1 MPREAPGFKRLRRGT
16 AEIWVAPRH
25 EAAVEALG
33 LLEPGALERHLAG
46 RPGEGGRGPTA
57 RLPLGASGERL
68 LLRLVLH
75 GGLLGRGLGTTL
87 LGLGR
92 PGREL
97 TVSAELR
104 AAGAPVPEPVL
115 LLGVRRAGPLWSAA
129 VGTRVEE
136 QTENARHFLERAPD
150 AATIASAAEAAGHA
164 VRRFHDAGGEHADLH
179 LGNLLLRSD
188 PETCECLVIDLDRA
202 GRADK
207 VPPARRMAELAR
219 LYRSLVKR
227 NLVSRLGDTARA
239 RFFAAYVGDDRA
251 LGDAMLRHLPRERLR
266 LRLHRLH
273 YR

>member
-1 MPREAPGFKRLRRGT
+1 
-16 AEIWVAPRH
+16 
-25 EAAVEALG
+25 LG

-46 RPGEGGRGPTA
+46 RTGEGGRGPTA
-57 RLPLGASGERL
+57 RLPLGAGGERL

-97 TVSAELR
+97 TVTAELR

-115 LLGVRRAGPLWSAA
+115 LVGVRRAGPLWSAA

-136 QTENARHFLERAPD
+136 QTENARHFLDRAPD
-150 AATIASAAEAAGHA
+150 PANVARAAEAAGRA

-179 LGNLLLRSD
+179 LGNLLVRRD
-188 PETCECLVIDLDRA
+188 ADAYECVVIDLDRA
-202 GRADK
+202 RCAAQ
-207 VPPARRMAELAR
+207 VMPARRMAELAR

-227 NLVSRLGDTARA
+227 NLVSRLGDAGRA
-239 RFFAAYVGDDRA
+239 RFVAAYLGDDRA
-251 LGDAMLRHLPRERLR
+251 LGDAMLRQLPRERLR

>member
-1 MPREAPGFKRLRRGT
+1 VPREAPGFKRLQRGP
-16 AEIWVAPRH
+16 AEVWVAPRH

-33 LLEPGALERHLAG
+33 LLQAGALERHLSG

-57 RLPLGASGERL
+57 RLPLGTGGEQL
-68 LLRLVLH
+68 LLRLLLH
-75 GGLLGRGLGTTL
+75 GGLLGRGLDTML

-92 PGREL
+92 PLREL
-97 TVSAELR
+97 TVTSRLR

-115 LLGVRRAGPLWSAA
+115 VLGVRRAGPFWSAA

-136 QTENARHFLERAPD
+136 GTQNARRFLEQAPAP
-150 AATIASAAEAAGHA
+150 AAVTRAAEAAGRA

-179 LGNLLLRSD
+179 LGNLLVRND
-188 PETCECLVIDLDRA
+188 ADTCECVVIDLDRA
-202 GRADK
+202 RCTTGAT
-207 VPPARRMAELAR
+207 PARRLAELAR
-219 LYRSLVKR
+219 LYRSLIKR
-227 NLVSRLGDTARA
+227 GLLTGLGEAGVA
-239 RFFAAYVGDDRA
+239 RFLAAYLDDDRT

>member
-1 MPREAPGFKRLRRGT
+1 MSREAPGFRRLRRGPV
-16 AEIWVAPRH
+16 EVWVAPRH
-25 EAAVEALG
+25 EGIVDALG
-33 LLEPGALERHLAG
+33 LLEPDVLERHLSG

-57 RLPLGASGERL
+57 RLPLGDCGERL

-97 TVSAELR
+97 TVTAELR

-115 LLGVRRAGPLWSAA
+115 LVGVQRAGPFWNAA
-129 VGTRVEE
+129 LGTRVEE
-136 QTENARHFLERAPD
+136 QTENARHFLERTPD
-150 AATIASAAEAAGHA
+150 AATMARAAEAAGRA
-164 VRRFHDAGGEHADLH
+164 VRRLHDAGGEHADLH
-179 LGNLLLRSD
+179 LGNLLLRSGPD
-188 PETCECLVIDLDRA
+188 TCECLVIDLDRA
-202 GRADK
+202 DRASE
-207 VPPARRMAELAR
+207 VSPARRMAELAR

-227 NLVSRLGDTARA
+227 GLVSRLGDAGRA
-239 RFFAAYVGDDRA
+239 HFFAAYVGDDRA

-266 LRLHRLH
+266 LNLHRLH

>member
-1 MPREAPGFKRLRRGT
+1 
-16 AEIWVAPRH
+16 VAPRH
-25 EAAVEALG
+25 EGIVDALG
-33 LLEPGALERHLAG
+33 LLEPDALERHLAG
-46 RPGEGGRGPTA
+46 GPGEGGRGPTA
-57 RLPLGASGERL
+57 RLPLGAEGERL

-97 TVSAELR
+97 TVTAELR

-115 LLGVRRAGPLWSAA
+115 LVGVRRAGPFWNAA
-129 VGTRVEE
+129 LGTRVEE
-136 QTENARHFLERAPD
+136 HTENAHHFLERAPD
-150 AATIASAAEAAGHA
+150 AASIVRAAEAAGQA

-179 LGNLLLRSD
+179 LGNLLLRNG

-202 GRADK
+202 GRAGE

-227 NLVSRLGDTARA
+227 NLVSRLGDAGRA
-239 RFFAAYVGDDRA
+239 RFFAAYVGDDSA
-251 LGDAMLRHLPRERLR
+251 LADALLRYLPRERLR